1 MDTLT
6 PEQLITNPCSHN
18 GDVVDAGG
26 RNGYPSDSLAA
37 LNKLHVE
44 LSGDSDQA
52 DEELASVTSGPVSA
66 HTPGRS
72 VVELVV
78 GVVIVA
84 ELWTCSGRRFD
95 TALRFTYFTAFR
107 ASREKRATRAF
118 NARVP

>member
-26 RNGYPSDSLAA
+26 RNGYPSDSQAA

-44 LSGDSDQA
+44 LSDDSDQA

-66 HTPGRS
+66 HTRS
-72 VVELVV
+72 K
-78 GVVIVA
+78 
-84 ELWTCSGRRFD
+84 CSG
-95 TALRFTYFTAFR
+95 
-107 ASREKRATRAF
+107 ASRKGGDSGRTGQAADEDSTIITASLISPNK
-118 NARVP
+118 NLIEHGLSIM

>member
-6 PEQLITNPCSHN
+6 PKQLITNPCSHN

-26 RNGYPSDSLAA
+26 RNGYPSDSQAA

-66 HTPGRS
+66 HTRS
-72 VVELVV
+72 K
-78 GVVIVA
+78 
-84 ELWTCSGRRFD
+84 CSG
-95 TALRFTYFTAFR
+95 
-107 ASREKRATRAF
+107 ASRRGGDSGRTGHAADAHSTRGTF
-118 NARVP
+118 KNIMSNLTCQ